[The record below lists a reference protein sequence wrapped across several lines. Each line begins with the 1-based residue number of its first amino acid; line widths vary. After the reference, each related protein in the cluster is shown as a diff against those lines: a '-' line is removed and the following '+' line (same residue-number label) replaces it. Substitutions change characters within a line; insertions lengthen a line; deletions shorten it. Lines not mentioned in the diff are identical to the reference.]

1 MLSNFFQIFLLI
13 SPVFLLII
21 LGNFL
26 RRIKV
31 PDISFW
37 EINDKLCYWVLIPAL
52 LFHYISQINL
62 SSEMLYSYS
71 IIIYVGFFIAIL
83 NVLILGKLLGYPP
96 ERWTSILQ
104 GAVRQNAFIALAIT
118 GSLFGDEGLKIASIF
133 MLIYVPSIN
142 IIIVTTMVMNFGQ
155 SKKNVSNN
163 EFITVFVELSKN
175 PFILAMITG
184 LIFSIIQSEK
194 FARIIGTGSYL
205 PPKIVT
211 NFDLEKTLDTSDE
224 WITARTGI
232 KERRIVT
239 DQNTCDLAFEASIKA
254 LAMAELKPDDI
265 DLIILSTTTPDK
277 IFPATATILQNRLG
291 AICPAFDL
299 QAVCAGFV
307 FALTT
312 AQQYIENGAA
322 KNILVVGSE
331 TMSRIVDWNDRS
343 TAILFADGAG
353 AVILSA
359 DNNTG
364 IKHSKLYSDGNYL
377 SSLHVNNNRI
387 NELGTIEMEGNE
399 VFKIAVNKLSE
410 VAEETLTDCN
420 MTSEDIHWMV
430 PHQANIRIINAIA
443 KRIKLPL
450 DKVILTLDKHGNTS
464 AASIP
469 LALDTGVRDGRIK
482 KGDTLLFEG
491 IGGGFSWGSILLEY

>member
-1 MLSNFFQIFLLI
+1 M
-13 SPVFLLII
+13 
-21 LGNFL
+21 
-26 RRIKV
+26 
-31 PDISFW
+31 
-37 EINDKLCYWVLIPAL
+37 
-52 LFHYISQINL
+52 
-62 SSEMLYSYS
+62 
-71 IIIYVGFFIAIL
+71 
-83 NVLILGKLLGYPP
+83 
-96 ERWTSILQ
+96 
-104 GAVRQNAFIALAIT
+104 
-118 GSLFGDEGLKIASIF
+118 
-133 MLIYVPSIN
+133 
-142 IIIVTTMVMNFGQ
+142 
-155 SKKNVSNN
+155 KKY
-163 EFITVFVELSKN
+163 
-175 PFILAMITG
+175 
-184 LIFSIIQSEK
+184 
-194 FARIIGTGSYL
+194 ARITGTGSYL
-205 PPKIVT
+205 PTKVVT

-239 DQNTCDLAFEASIKA
+239 DQNTCDLALEASIKA
-254 LAMAELKPDDI
+254 LSMAELKPEDI

-291 AICPAFDL
+291 ASCPAFDL

-491 IGGGFSWGSILLEY
+491 IGGGFSWGSVLLEY

>member
-1 MLSNFFQIFLLI
+1 M
-13 SPVFLLII
+13 
-21 LGNFL
+21 
-26 RRIKV
+26 K
-31 PDISFW
+31 
-37 EINDKLCYWVLIPAL
+37 
-52 LFHYISQINL
+52 
-62 SSEMLYSYS
+62 
-71 IIIYVGFFIAIL
+71 
-83 NVLILGKLLGYPP
+83 
-96 ERWTSILQ
+96 
-104 GAVRQNAFIALAIT
+104 
-118 GSLFGDEGLKIASIF
+118 
-133 MLIYVPSIN
+133 
-142 IIIVTTMVMNFGQ
+142 
-155 SKKNVSNN
+155 
-163 EFITVFVELSKN
+163 
-175 PFILAMITG
+175 
-184 LIFSIIQSEK
+184 K

-205 PPKIVT
+205 PPKVVT

-239 DQNTCDLAFEASIKA
+239 DQNTCDLALEASIKA
-254 LAMAELKPDDI
+254 LSMAELKPEDI

-291 AICPAFDL
+291 ASCPAFDL

-377 SSLHVNNNRI
+377 SSLHVNNKRI

>member
-1 MLSNFFQIFLLI
+1 M
-13 SPVFLLII
+13 
-21 LGNFL
+21 
-26 RRIKV
+26 K
-31 PDISFW
+31 
-37 EINDKLCYWVLIPAL
+37 
-52 LFHYISQINL
+52 
-62 SSEMLYSYS
+62 
-71 IIIYVGFFIAIL
+71 
-83 NVLILGKLLGYPP
+83 
-96 ERWTSILQ
+96 
-104 GAVRQNAFIALAIT
+104 
-118 GSLFGDEGLKIASIF
+118 
-133 MLIYVPSIN
+133 
-142 IIIVTTMVMNFGQ
+142 
-155 SKKNVSNN
+155 
-163 EFITVFVELSKN
+163 
-175 PFILAMITG
+175 
-184 LIFSIIQSEK
+184 K

-205 PPKIVT
+205 PPKVVT
-211 NFDLEKTLDTSDE
+211 NFDLEKTLDTSDD

-239 DQNTCDLAFEASIKA
+239 DQNTCDLALEASIKA
-254 LAMAELKPDDI
+254 LSMAELKPEDI

-277 IFPATATILQNRLG
+277 IFPATATILQNRIG
-291 AICPAFDL
+291 ASCPAFDL

-450 DKVILTLDKHGNTS
+450 DKVILTIDKHGNTS